1 VHRRPPTSPG
11 LVVSSSPPP
20 SARGPRASVAGLTR
34 DLLDDRACSETV
46 DAALRVHESL
56 GAWHVAS
63 TYTNA
68 LVVEMQARGLVVHR
82 EASLSVVYRDRVVGS
97 LVADLLVDERVLVL
111 VRAEPALVDA
121 HRVEALRGLVASGV
135 RVGLC
140 FNFGL
145 SELVCA
151 RVC

>member
-11 LVVSSSPPP
+11 LVVSSSSPPP
-20 SARGPRASVAGLTR
+20 TRGSRASVAGLTR
-34 DLLDDRACSETV
+34 ELQDDRACSETV

-68 LVVEMQARGLVVHR
+68 LAVEMLGRGLVVHR

-97 LVADLLVDERVLVL
+97 VVADLLVDERVLVL
-111 VRAEPALVDA
+111 VRADPALIDA
-121 HRVEALRGLVASGV
+121 HRIEALRGLAASGV

-145 SELVCA
+145 PELICA